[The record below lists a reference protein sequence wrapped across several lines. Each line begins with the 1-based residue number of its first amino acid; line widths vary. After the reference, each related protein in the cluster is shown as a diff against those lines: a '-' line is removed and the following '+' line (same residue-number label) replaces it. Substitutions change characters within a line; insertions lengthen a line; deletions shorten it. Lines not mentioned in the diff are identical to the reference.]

1 MKLFRSGCSFRWRG
15 KVIEAIVDESKRRLF
30 AVLRPLQWGF
40 LVLLLC
46 LVGCRSEMGFRRF
59 ELGKVDPHLVLETA
73 REVVSEFYSQVHGGI
88 QVYVDEENLRLWT
101 GYIKKRLEVDFVEDE
116 KRVASSFETPSR
128 QKFCLCVLPSAEEV
142 SVEVFATYEVLS
154 IEDPDAIKTSSDIWK
169 FVGQD
174 EEVEDLLVQALM
186 ERLVEKGHLD

>member
-1 MKLFRSGCSFRWRG
+1 M
-15 KVIEAIVDESKRRLF
+15 IEAIVDESKRRPC
-30 AVLRPLQWGF
+30 ADLRPLQWGL
-40 LVLLLC
+40 LVFVLC
-46 LVGCRSEMGFRRF
+46 MGGCRSELNFRRF
-59 ELGKVDPHLVLETA
+59 ELGKADPNLVLETA

-101 GYIKKRLEVDFVEDE
+101 GYIRKRLEVDFVEDE

-128 QKFCLCVLPSAEEV
+128 QKFCLCVLPSEEGV

-154 IEDPDAIKTSSDIWK
+154 IEDPDDIETASDIWK

-174 EEVEDLLVQALM
+174 QEVEDLLVQALM